1 MFLLLYGRV
10 RDRVLYNLFLIN
22 VMVSETNI
30 DFAESVSYQI
40 SGTIKI
46 FFGIKLASHVMASIS
61 QRKYVLDLLSET

>member
-1 MFLLLYGRV
+1 
-10 RDRVLYNLFLIN
+10 
-22 VMVSETNI
+22 MVSETNI

-46 FFGIKLASHVMASIS
+46 LFGIKVASHVMAFS

>member
-1 MFLLLYGRV
+1 MF
-10 RDRVLYNLFLIN
+10 
-22 VMVSETNI
+22 MVSETNI